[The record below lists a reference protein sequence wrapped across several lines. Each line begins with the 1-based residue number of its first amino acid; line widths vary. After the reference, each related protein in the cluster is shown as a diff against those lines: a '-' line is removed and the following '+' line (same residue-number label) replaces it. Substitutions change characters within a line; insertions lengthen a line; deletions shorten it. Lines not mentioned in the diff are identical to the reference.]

1 MILHRARQVATDAV
15 SRCLEA
21 VLAWIPALLLVAPL
35 LLLAIGAFSETWDS
49 RGPRGATLASIEM
62 AWRFAG
68 RSAAFSLWI
77 AALSAAMATLLA
89 VPAAFLLVREASWVA
104 SLLRPALSLPVV
116 LPNLLL
122 AMGLMLAFPALQGG
136 WLLLLAAYVIQCLPY
151 ALWPMVTAL
160 MLLDLQTLE
169 SAGRVLGADARQ
181 RFLWLVLPNIA
192 RPAAVSAVTVFILVL
207 AESSS
212 SFFLASGAYQPFG
225 VALYNAF
232 QDLDLRIAAATTMLL
247 LGMLSPAV
255 VLLELWLSTPRRAAS
270 TRAATPMRGAAARVS

>member
-1 MILHRARQVATDAV
+1 MTFQGVRRAITDVV

-21 VLAWIPALLLVAPL
+21 VLAWVPALLLVAPL
-35 LLLAIGAFSETWDS
+35 VLLAVGAFSETWDS
-49 RGPRGATLASIEM
+49 RGPRGATLASVEM

-77 AALSAAMATLLA
+77 AALSAVIATLLA
-89 VPAAFLLVREASWVA
+89 VPAAFLLAREASWVA
-104 SLLRPALSLPVV
+104 KLLRPALSLPVV

-136 WLLLLAAYVIQCLPY
+136 WLLLLVAYVIQSLPY

-160 MLLDLQTLE
+160 LLLDLRSLE
-169 SAGRVLGADARQ
+169 SAGRVLGANARQ

-192 RPAAVSAVTVFILVL
+192 RPAAVGAVTVFILVL

-225 VALYNAF
+225 VTLYNAF
-232 QDLDLRIAAATTMLL
+232 QDLDLRVAAATIMLL
-247 LGMLSPAV
+247 LGMLAPAV
-255 VLLELWLSTPRRAAS
+255 ILLELWLSAPRRAAPD
-270 TRAATPMRGAAARVS
+270 RAATPMRGAVAGTS

>member
-1 MILHRARQVATDAV
+1 MTFHGVRRAITDAA

-21 VLAWIPALLLVAPL
+21 VLVWVPALLLVAPL
-35 LLLAIGAFSETWDS
+35 VLLAVGAFSETWDS
-49 RGPRGATLASIEM
+49 RGPRGATLASVEM

-77 AALSAAMATLLA
+77 AALSAAIATLLA
-89 VPAAFLLVREASWVA
+89 VPAAFLLAREAPWA
-104 SLLRPALSLPVV
+104 AKLLRPALSLPVV

-136 WLLLLAAYVIQCLPY
+136 WLLLLVAYVIQCLPY

-160 MLLDLQTLE
+160 LLLDLRSLE
-169 SAGRVLGADARQ
+169 SAGRVLGASARQ

-192 RPAAVSAVTVFILVL
+192 RPAAVGAVTVFILVL

-225 VALYNAF
+225 VTLYNAF
-232 QDLDLRIAAATTMLL
+232 QDLDLRVAAATTMLL
-247 LGMLSPAV
+247 LGMLAPAV
-255 VLLELWLSTPRRAAS
+255 ILLELWLSAPRRTAPGHAAI
-270 TRAATPMRGAAARVS
+270 PVRGATARTA